1 MGTMELSPGI
11 LNFEGYVNVFDLWGM
26 DAPTLNE
33 EFNCELDRELEWAE
47 DNGKDY
53 DELCELFNS
62 LNWDMNLF
70 TKTWAE
76 SVCETIENELIPF
89 DEHESIVRFGDC
101 TEPQFCDQAG
111 FGRSYT
117 KVWLKVDGARL
128 YEFYRESFESDDIPD
143 GHGVSGFVRTCS
155 DSQWA
160 VSYVVSKCIEHLGYE
175 MFMPEQVEVT
185 DYLHGKDLE
194 KFNNAVV

>member
-1 MGTMELSPGI
+1 MGTMEISPEI
-11 LNFEGYVNVFDLWGM
+11 LEFEGYVNVFDLWGM

-33 EFNCELDRELEWAE
+33 EFNSELERELEWQESA
-47 DNGKDY
+47 GRDY
-53 DELCELFNS
+53 EQLAELFNS

-89 DEHESIVRFGDC
+89 DERQSIVSFGDC

-111 FGRSYT
+111 FGRCYC

-160 VSYVVSKCIEHLGYE
+160 ITYVIGKVIEHLEYG
-175 MFMPEQVEVT
+175 MFVPEYVEVAN
-185 DYLHGKDLE
+185 YLHGKDLE
-194 KFNNAVV
+194 AFNNAVV